1 MRVFRHIFLQVYK
14 NFIDYI
20 SMIRPSPRV
29 LNALLLSLLMVVVF
43 RSFAA
48 TPNPGHPWSQVGD
61 GLWAATGTTQY
72 RTFTFPNSD
81 ANVLTDYTMTQGGL
95 IYGSAASATTIL
107 PKDTN
112 ATRYLTNK
120 GGSNNPAWSTVTLSN
135 GVDGILSSTNG
146 GTGNASTS
154 FTGQTSGRTY
164 RLPDTNTTILTTS
177 TLVTLDQG
185 GTNAN
190 LLASA
195 SNGGIYY
202 STASAAAILAGI
214 ASANRVLMSGNS
226 AAPSWSTATYPSTVT
241 ASGSVLVSDGTN
253 VVSQDQMILT
263 LPTRA
268 FAATGAMSAVVM
280 SSQSV
285 FRVGLFNVPQTINV
299 NMISASVTTVTT
311 GAAMKLCL
319 YDNAGSLLVNATTST
334 PAANATLSTTT
345 ASTVQLRPGNY
356 YLAIGCGAACNVTV
370 NYWTTTTA
378 SPLTTLTPASK
389 KVYEGTVTMSGGGA
403 CNATLPTITAAVNST
418 PVGRLDN

>member
-1 MRVFRHIFLQVYK
+1 MKKMIGVMFKKILSPWGVNLVAVFFLFVVIFHASA
-14 NFIDYI
+14 I
-20 SMIRPSPRV
+20 
-29 LNALLLSLLMVVVF
+29 
-43 RSFAA
+43 

-185 GTNAN
+185 GTGAN
-190 LLASA
+190 LTA
-195 SNGGIYY
+195 SNGGVFY
-202 STASAAAILAGI
+202 SITNVTAILSGVA
-214 ASANRVLMSGNS
+214 AVSRLLLSGNS
-226 AAPSWSTATYPSTVT
+226 AAPIWSNASYPSTVT

-253 VVSQDQMILT
+253 VVSQDQTM
-263 LPTRA
+263 PTV
-268 FAATGAMSAVVM
+268 ATGRFGSIGTFVASTTN
-280 SSQSV
+280 SLTV
-285 FRVGLFNVPQTINV
+285 FRVGMFNIPQVINV
-299 NMISASVTTVTT
+299 NSLSISPTTVTT
-311 GAAMKLCL
+311 AGTVKICI
-319 YDNAGSLLVNATTST
+319 YDESGNKKIDTTATGATTNT
-334 PAANATLSTTT
+334 TLSTTT
-345 ASTVQLRPGNY
+345 IATVQLKPGNY
-356 YLAIGCGAACNVTV
+356 YATIGCATTCSILF
-370 NYWTTTTA
+370 NYWRSATNTPMAQLPPAGKKIYEGYVTMT
-378 SPLTTLTPASK
+378 SGTCNTTLPS
-389 KVYEGTVTMSGGGA
+389 
-403 CNATLPTITAAVNST
+403 ITAWASST
-418 PVGRLDN
+418 PVLRLDN